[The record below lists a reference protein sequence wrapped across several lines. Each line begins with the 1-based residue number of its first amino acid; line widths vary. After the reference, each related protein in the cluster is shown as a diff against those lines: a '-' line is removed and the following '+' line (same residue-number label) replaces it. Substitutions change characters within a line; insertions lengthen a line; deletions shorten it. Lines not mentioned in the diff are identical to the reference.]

1 MGFIH
6 KLHQGDKKIEE
17 DKQKELEG
25 RAKQFVE
32 RYKELSKEFRCDFQP
47 VINFIGGGKDG
58 IRPGMVVIDITKQ
71 LEDKQLE
78 GVGPIKPETPSKIPG
93 NDINTGKF

>member
-6 KLHQGDKKIEE
+6 KLRQGDKKIEE

-47 VINFIGGGKDG
+47 VLNFIGGGKDG
-58 IRPGMVVIDITKQ
+58 IRPGMVVIDIT
-71 LEDKQLE
+71 ER
-78 GVGPIKPETPSKIPG
+78 IETEKMKAVKKG
-93 NDINTGKF
+93 GE

>member
-32 RYKELSKEFRCDFQP
+32 RYKELSKEFSCDFQP

-58 IRPGMVVIDITKQ
+58 IRPGMVVIDIT
-71 LEDKQLE
+71 ER
-78 GVGPIKPETPSKIPG
+78 IETEKMKAVKKG
-93 NDINTGKF
+93 GE

>member
-6 KLHQGDKKIEE
+6 KLRQGDKKIEE

-58 IRPGMVVIDITKQ
+58 IRPGMVVIDIT
-71 LEDKQLE
+71 ER
-78 GVGPIKPETPSKIPG
+78 IETEKMKAVKKG
-93 NDINTGKF
+93 GE

>member
-58 IRPGMVVIDITKQ
+58 IRPGMVVIDIT
-71 LEDKQLE
+71 ER
-78 GVGPIKPETPSKIPG
+78 IETEKMKAVKKG
-93 NDINTGKF
+93 GE

>member
-1 MGFIH
+1 MGFLRKHNQAI
-6 KLHQGDKKIEE
+6 KGIEE

-32 RYKELSKEFRCDFQP
+32 KYKELSKEFRCDFQP

-58 IRPGMVVIDITKQ
+58 IRPGMVVIDIT
-71 LEDKQLE
+71 ER
-78 GVGPIKPETPSKIPG
+78 IETEKMKAVKKG
-93 NDINTGKF
+93 GE